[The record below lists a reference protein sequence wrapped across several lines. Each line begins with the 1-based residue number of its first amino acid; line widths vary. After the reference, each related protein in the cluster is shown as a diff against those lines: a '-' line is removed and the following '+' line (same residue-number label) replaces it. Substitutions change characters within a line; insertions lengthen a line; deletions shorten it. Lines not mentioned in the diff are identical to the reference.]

1 MLSRLW
7 RGRQKKVLGLDIGA
21 SAVRLVELSRNGD
34 RYRLDRFA
42 VEKMPANAM
51 SENDIKDVA
60 VVASTVKRA
69 FLRSGSKIGE
79 CAAAVS
85 SSQVIIKTITMP
97 ADLSDSELE
106 EQVKAEASQYIPYP
120 MEEVSLDFSLGDPL
134 EEGKETEVLL
144 VASRTENVD
153 VRVAVLEQAG
163 LNAAV
168 MDVET
173 FALEN
178 AFQLVSAQMTDAAP
192 VHTVALINVG
202 DATTT
207 LVVLRDGKGIYSR
220 EQMFGDIQLTE
231 AIQQHYGLSY
241 EQAEQARQN
250 NELPHDFETEVLPPF
265 RKAVAQ
271 QASRLLQ
278 FFFSASGVS
287 HVDRILLS
295 GECAK
300 TPGIAETVTETIGIP
315 VTVANPFSSMVLPSS
330 ISPAELERESPAMM
344 IACGLALRSFD
355 E

>member
-7 RGRQKKVLGLDIGA
+7 QGRQKKVLGLDIGA

-34 RYRLDRFA
+34 RYRLERFA
-42 VEKMPANAM
+42 VEKMPVNAM
-51 SENDIKDVA
+51 SENDIKDVNA
-60 VVASTVKRA
+60 VASAVKGA
-69 FLRSGSKIGE
+69 FIRSRSKVSD
-79 CAAAVS
+79 CAVAVS
-85 SSQVIIKTITMP
+85 SSQVIIKTVTMP
-97 ADLSDSELE
+97 AGLSESELE
-106 EQVKAEASQYIPYP
+106 EQIKAEASQYIPYP
-120 MEEVSLDFSLGDPL
+120 MEEVNLDFAVGDRV
-134 EEGKETEVLL
+134 GDGDAVEVLL
-144 VASRTENVD
+144 VASRSENVD
-153 VRVAVLEQAG
+153 VRIAVLEQAG

-178 AFQLVSAQMTDAAP
+178 AFSLVSAQMADVAS

-231 AIQQHYGLSY
+231 AIQQHYGLSQ
-241 EQAEQARQN
+241 EQAEQARRS
-250 NELPHDFETEVLPPF
+250 NELPHDFGTEVLPAF
-265 RKAVAQ
+265 RRAVAQ

-287 HVDRILLS
+287 HVDRIMLS

-300 TPGIAETVTETIGIP
+300 LPDLAETVTETIGIP
-315 VTVANPFSSMVLPSS
+315 ATVANPFAGMVIPSTIS
-330 ISPAELERESPAMM
+330 IPELQKESPAMM
-344 IACGLALRSFD
+344 VACGLALRSFD

>member
-7 RGRQKKVLGLDIGA
+7 RGRQKRVIGLDIGA
-21 SAVRLVELSRNGD
+21 SAVRLVELSRNGE

-51 SENDIKDVA
+51 SENDIKDVGT
-60 VVASTVKRA
+60 VASTVKRA
-69 FLRSGSKIGE
+69 FLRSGSKLGE

-97 ADLSDSELE
+97 AGLSESELE
-106 EQVKAEASQYIPYP
+106 EQVKAEASQYIPFP
-120 MEEVSLDFSLGDPL
+120 MEEVSLDFSVSEAAAED
-134 EEGKETEVLL
+134 EEVEVLL
-144 VASRTENVD
+144 VASRSENVD

-178 AFQLVSAQMTDAAP
+178 AFQLVSAQMMEAAP

-250 NELPHDFETEVLPPF
+250 NDLPHDFDVEVLPAF
-265 RKAVAQ
+265 RRAVAQ

-300 TPGIAETVTETIGIP
+300 ISAVDEMVTETTGIP
-315 VTVANPFSSMVLPSS
+315 VNIANPFSGMVLPSTV
-330 ISPAELERESPAMM
+330 PPGELERESPAMM

>member
-1 MLSRLW
+1 MLSQLW

-34 RYRLDRFA
+34 RYRLERFA
-42 VEKMPANAM
+42 VEKMPMNAM
-51 SENDIKDVA
+51 SENDIKDVNA
-60 VVASTVKRA
+60 VASTVQRA
-69 FLRSGSKIGE
+69 FIRSGSKVGE
-79 CAAAVS
+79 CAVAVS
-85 SSQVIIKTITMP
+85 SSQVIIKTVTMP
-97 ADLSDSELE
+97 AGLSESELE
-106 EQVKAEASQYIPYP
+106 EQIKAEASQYIPYP
-120 MEEVSLDFSLGDPL
+120 MEEVNLDFSLGDPVG
-134 EEGKETEVLL
+134 EGEVTEVLL
-144 VASRTENVD
+144 VASRSENVD
-153 VRVAVLEQAG
+153 VRIAVLEQAG
-163 LNAAV
+163 LSAAV

-178 AFQLVSAQMTDAAP
+178 AFPLVSAQMVDAAP

-250 NELPHDFETEVLPPF
+250 NELPHDFEAEVLPTF
-265 RKAVAQ
+265 RRAVAQ

-300 TPGIAETVTETIGIP
+300 ISEIAEMVTETTGIP
-315 VTVANPFSSMVLPSS
+315 ATVANPFASMALPSS
-330 ISPAELERESPAMM
+330 VSLQELQKESPAMM